1 MIPTATPYCMKAKPL
16 QSWDS
21 EQCRYRD
28 FEFVLGYAV
37 SRFFRYFWTTTHSF
51 YTYLGKT
58 TIYLLQTGHPTVGE

>member
-1 MIPTATPYCMKAKPL
+1 MKAKPL

-37 SRFFRYFWTTTHSF
+37 SRFFDIFGQLHIVF

-58 TIYLLQTGHPTVGE
+58 TI